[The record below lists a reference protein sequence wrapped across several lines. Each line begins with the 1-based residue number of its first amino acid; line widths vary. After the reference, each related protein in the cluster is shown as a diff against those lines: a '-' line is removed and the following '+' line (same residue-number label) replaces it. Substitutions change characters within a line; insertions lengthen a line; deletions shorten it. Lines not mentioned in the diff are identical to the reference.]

1 MTGRSIAG
9 LLLVLIV
16 SGFAIAPVHRAQ
28 VAEGDRILGIWE
40 PSEKIGRVKIE
51 KIGSR
56 YYGKIIWLSEPLD
69 DKGNPK
75 VDNLNP
81 DQTLRERPRLG
92 LRLMQGFIYS
102 GNGVWEEGT
111 IYDPDKGK
119 TYCGKIV
126 WVSGTEIQLRGHV
139 CGLRFL
145 GRSDTWTRYSGDV
158 D

>member
-1 MTGRSIAG
+1 MMRSIISS
-9 LLLVLIV
+9 LLLLLLFGSFSAVPLGV
-16 SGFAIAPVHRAQ
+16 SQ

-40 PSEKIGRVKIE
+40 PSEKKGRVKIE

-56 YYGKIIWLSEPLD
+56 YYGKIIWLKEPLD
-69 DKGNPK
+69 EQGSAK
-75 VDNLNP
+75 VDHLNP
-81 DQTLRERPRLG
+81 DANLRQRPRLG
-92 LRLMQGFIYS
+92 LRLMQGFVYS

-126 WVSGTEIQLRGHV
+126 WVSGNELQLRGHV
-139 CGLRFL
+139 CGLKFL
-145 GRSDTWTRYSGDV
+145 GRSDTWTRYSGDL